1 MENKVDMSNNDYSVS
16 KPLIISTIM
25 GDVDIKEEP
34 VILKRCQICACEP
47 QSALEDCF
55 KITRKEK
62 FSPHLIVENM
72 GFGDAAVVKT
82 LQKGQNITFELI
94 ENVNFRISGSA
105 SVETEI
111 SHYNTKISFQE
122 TKSVLRIGI
131 SAYEDCKVYLP
142 FRIGERYNLKAG
154 DCIVPRLNCSEG
166 FAILSCV
173 SDDWYDSGWDDWE

>member
-1 MENKVDMSNNDYSVS
+1 MENNVDMPNNDYSVS

-62 FSPHLIVENM
+62 FSSRLTVENM

-82 LQKGQNITFELI
+82 FQKGQNLTF
-94 ENVNFRISGSA
+94 
-105 SVETEI
+105 
-111 SHYNTKISFQE
+111 K
-122 TKSVLRIGI
+122 
-131 SAYEDCKVYLP
+131 
-142 FRIGERYNLKAG
+142 
-154 DCIVPRLNCSEG
+154 
-166 FAILSCV
+166 
-173 SDDWYDSGWDDWE
+173 